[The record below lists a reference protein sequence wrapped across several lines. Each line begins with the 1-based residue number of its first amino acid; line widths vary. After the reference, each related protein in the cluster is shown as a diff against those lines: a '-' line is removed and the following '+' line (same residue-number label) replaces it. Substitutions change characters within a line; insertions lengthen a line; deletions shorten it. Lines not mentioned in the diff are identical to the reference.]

1 MSDKQVVET
10 VYGKHFKYEI
20 VKSPGGLI
28 SNTSF
33 SIHRDGKYWKG
44 SYDSLAR
51 AVEVARAAG

>member
-1 MSDKQVVET
+1 MGNGKVIET
-10 VYGKHFKYEI
+10 IYGKSSKYEI
-20 VKSPGGLI
+20 VKSPGGII

-33 SIHRDGKYWKG
+33 SIYKDGQYWKG

>member
-10 VYGKHFKYEI
+10 IHGKYSKFEI
-20 VKSPGGLI
+20 MKSPGGLI

-33 SIHRDGKYWKG
+33 SIYKDGQYWKG

>member
-10 VYGKHFKYEI
+10 IYGKYSKFEI
-20 VKSPGGLI
+20 MKSPGGLI

-33 SIHRDGKYWKG
+33 SIYKDGQYWKG
-44 SYDSLAR
+44 SYDSFAR